1 MGGPTFATLIRTV
14 THRHQI
20 KTMRVKIVVCNIRMF
35 DGSHADTETPARS
48 PSISEES
55 SEEVDYGERGV
66 NDGSASSH
74 EGS

>member
-1 MGGPTFATLIRTV
+1 
-14 THRHQI
+14 
-20 KTMRVKIVVCNIRMF
+20 MF

-48 PSISEES
+48 PYTSEGS
-55 SEEVDYGERGV
+55 SEEVDYGERSV